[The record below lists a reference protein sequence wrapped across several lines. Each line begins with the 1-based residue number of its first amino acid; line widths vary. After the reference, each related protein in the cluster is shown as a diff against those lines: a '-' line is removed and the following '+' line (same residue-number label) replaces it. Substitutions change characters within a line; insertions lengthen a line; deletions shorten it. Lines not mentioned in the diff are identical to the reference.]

1 MILEGVTI
9 MKKDGMKLIARILA
23 AHGYRNNTPIED
35 IHAGM
40 WPKNT
45 KGEYADDSEVIVT
58 TVDGGDK
65 IPWTACSRIHD
76 SEMKEINKSVVNNI
90 YSLLSLL
97 EEFSALPWSMHA
109 PHDWDE
115 AKHAPWYKKARKE
128 LRASLPSAHS
138 GQ

>member
-1 MILEGVTI
+1 
-9 MKKDGMKLIARILA
+9 MKKDGLKTIASILV
-23 AHGYRNNTPIED
+23 AHGYRNNTPIEG
-35 IHAGM
+35 IHGGM

-45 KGEYADDSEVIVT
+45 KGEYADASEVIVT

-97 EEFSALPWSMHA
+97 EEFGTLPWSMGA
-109 PHDWDE
+109 PHNWDE

-128 LRASLPSAHS
+128 LRASLPSAQS
-138 GQ
+138 NR